1 MVSNTTYSAFVRHP
15 FNICHSSLYLNKES
29 SFVAFVIYV
38 KLSFT
43 AEGQTPGKVDNTEEN
58 PGLEEKDA

>member
-1 MVSNTTYSAFVRHP
+1 MSQFALLEQGKFIWGV
-15 FNICHSSLYLNKES
+15 
-29 SFVAFVIYV
+29 YV
-38 KLSFT
+38 KLSFI